1 MTVKLSNN
9 VESSLRDSINAV
21 ATTITVAS
29 GHGARFPTLGVSE
42 HFYATLTDAAGLLEI
57 VKVTARSG
65 DNLTVVRGSEGTTA
79 RNFPAGS
86 LIEMRVTAASVLD
99 AATDAATTAAAGVT
113 LTSLGVVA
121 SAAELNFVD
130 GVTSSIQTQLNGKQA
145 TITGG
150 ASTVTTSNLTAS
162 RALISD
168 ATGKIAVS
176 ATVSDTELGYLDGV
190 TSSIQTQL
198 NGKQPLDA
206 DLTALAAMTTTG
218 LVARVGVSNFI
229 VRSIVGG
236 ANVSVTNGDGIAGN
250 PTISVTGGASGGGPD
265 AIFWQNDQT
274 VTTNYTILSGKNAM
288 SAGPI
293 TIGTG
298 VTVTIPSGSVWTI
311 V

>member
-21 ATTITVAS
+21 ITTITVAS

-65 DNLTVVRGSEGTTA
+65 DNLTVVRGAEGTTA

-113 LTSLGVVA
+113 LTSLGVTA
-121 SAAELNFVD
+121 TAAELNFVD
-130 GVTSSIQTQLNGKQA
+130 GVTSAVQTQLDGKQA

-150 ASTVTTSNLTAS
+150 ASTVTTTNLTAS
-162 RALISD
+162 RALIANAS
-168 ATGKIAVS
+168 GKIAVS
-176 ATVSDTELGYLDGV
+176 PTVSDTELGYLDGV

-198 NGKQPLDA
+198 DGKQPLDA
-206 DLTALAAMTTTG
+206 DLTSLAALSTTG
-218 LVARVGVSNFI
+218 FVARVGASNFI
-229 VRSIVGG
+229 VRTITGG
-236 ANVSVTNGDGIAGN
+236 ANVSVTNGDGVAGN
-250 PTISVTGGASGGGPD
+250 PTISVTGGASGGGSD

-274 VTTNYTILSGKNAM
+274 VTTSYTITAGKNAM
-288 SAGPI
+288 TAGPV
-293 TIGTG
+293 TIASG
-298 VTVTIPSGSVWTI
+298 VTVTVPSGSVWT
-311 V
+311 VV

>member
-21 ATTITVAS
+21 TTTITVAS

-65 DNLTVVRGSEGTTA
+65 DSLTVIRGSEGTTA

-99 AATDAATTAAAGVT
+99 AATDAAVAAAGAVT
-113 LTSLGVVA
+113 LASLGVT
-121 SAAELNFVD
+121 STAAEVNYTD
-130 GVTSSIQTQLNGKQA
+130 GVTSPIQTQLNGKQA

-150 ASTVTTSNLTAS
+150 ASTVTTANLTAS

-206 DLTALAAMTTTG
+206 DLTALAGLSTTG
-218 LVARVGVSNFI
+218 IVARVGVSNFI
-229 VRSIVGG
+229 VRTIVGG
-236 ANVSVTNGDGIAGN
+236 ANVSVTNGDGVAGN
-250 PTISVTGGASGGGPD
+250 PTISVTGGASGGGSD

>member
-21 ATTITVAS
+21 TTTITVAS

-65 DNLTVVRGSEGTTA
+65 DSLTVIRGSEGTTA

-99 AATDAATTAAAGVT
+99 AATDAAVAAAGAVT
-113 LTSLGVVA
+113 LASLGVT
-121 SAAELNFVD
+121 STAAEVNYTD
-130 GVTSSIQTQLNGKQA
+130 GVTSPIQTQLNGKQA

-150 ASTVTTSNLTAS
+150 ASTVTTANLTAS

-206 DLTALAAMTTTG
+206 DLTALAGLSTTG
-218 LVARVGVSNFI
+218 IVARVGVSNFI
-229 VRSIVGG
+229 VRTIVGG
-236 ANVSVTNGDGIAGN
+236 ANVSVTNGDGVAGN
-250 PTISVTGGASGGGPD
+250 PTISVTGGASGGGSD

-274 VTTNYTILSGKNAM
+274 VTTPYTILSGKNAM

>member
-21 ATTITVAS
+21 VTTITVAS

-113 LTSLGVVA
+113 LTSLGVTA
-121 SAAELNFVD
+121 TAAELNFVD
-130 GVTSSIQTQLNGKQA
+130 GVTSAVQTQLDGKQA

-150 ASTVTTSNLTAS
+150 ASTVTAANLTAS
-162 RALISD
+162 RALIANAS
-168 ATGKIAVS
+168 GKIAVS
-176 ATVSDTELGYLDGV
+176 PTVSDTELGYLDGV
-190 TSSIQTQL
+190 TSAIQTQL
-198 NGKQPLDA
+198 DSKQPLDA
-206 DLTALAAMTTTG
+206 DLTSIAALSTTG

-229 VRSIVGG
+229 VRTIVGG

-250 PTISVTGGASGGGPD
+250 PTISVTGGASGGGSD

-274 VTTNYTILSGKNAM
+274 VNTSYTITAGKNAM
-288 SAGPI
+288 TAGPI
-293 TIGTG
+293 TIASG
-298 VTVTIPSGSVWTI
+298 VTVTVPSGSVWTI